1 MVTRAL
7 VALGLAALGACSVIT
22 DSFVTNDFSGDPFPT
37 YASTATGALL
47 IGVEPA
53 GFDSRVGVLDVMSPF
68 TVIDPG
74 VDESGQAL
82 PPSITNTTVTLRGR
96 AATSAGDD
104 VTALAIPRA
113 QLDSKTV
120 MQLHPCGP
128 LMPGGPVRDPCTVG
142 PEATQQPFRAIVGS
156 EALAGDALRLRLGDD
171 QLFLLA
177 DIGGDELDRG
187 RECDAVFPEPFRGG
201 GTLVVAGTEVGFS
214 GRRVILQ
221 ACMGFDTNA
230 ALPQTARGADINAVL
245 STGIG
250 VSLLSS
256 SAYDRY
262 RLVVPG
268 APPLSALTD
277 ETVFF
282 TSGPIVGKRVSIDRM
297 ALVADSTAAFRAPC
311 RQVYAHNIMAY
322 RNCGAATRDCPCS
335 DQEVEDGGFCSV
347 PAIVELTSPANIE
360 MLVVPDTNVT
370 LSALRTELRPD
381 QPEIDAVFGTQA
393 LQTIELDIDYPH
405 NRVLARCAGEGLG
418 CAAKPALPDEDE
430 RDNVRSCILDD

>member
-1 MVTRAL
+1 MKRAL
-7 VALGLAALGACSVIT
+7 AALGLGALGACSIIT

-37 YASTATGALL
+37 YVSTATGAVL
-47 IGVEPA
+47 IGVEPE
-53 GFDSRVGVLDVMSPF
+53 GFESRVGVLDVMSPF

-74 VDESGQAL
+74 VDENGEAL
-82 PPSITNTTVTLRGR
+82 PPSITTTTVTLRGR
-96 AATSAGDD
+96 AATSAADD
-104 VTALAIPRA
+104 VSALAIPRA
-113 QLDSKTV
+113 QLDSKNV

-128 LMPGGPVRDPCTVG
+128 LEPGGPVRDPCTVG

-156 EALAGDALRLRLGDD
+156 EALAGDALRLRLGED

-177 DIGGDELDRG
+177 DIGGSELDRG

-221 ACMGFDTNA
+221 ACMGFETDS

-250 VSLLSS
+250 VSILST

-262 RLVVPG
+262 RLVVPA
-268 APPLSALTD
+268 APPVSTLAD
-277 ETVFF
+277 ETVFI
-282 TSGPIVGKRVSIDRM
+282 TSGPVTGKRVTIDRM
-297 ALVADSTAAFRAPC
+297 ALVADSSAASRAPC
-311 RQVYAHNIMAY
+311 RQVYAHSVMLE
-322 RNCGAATRDCPCS
+322 RNCGAATPDCPCS

-347 PAIVELTSPANIE
+347 PAIVELTSPATIE
-360 MLVVPDTNVT
+360 MLVVPDTDIT

-381 QPEIDAVFGTQA
+381 QPEIDAIIGTQA
-393 LQTIELDIDYPH
+393 IKTIELDIDYPH
-405 NRVLARCAGEGLG
+405 NRVLARCAGLGLG
-418 CAAKPALPDEDE
+418 CVAKPALPDEDE
-430 RDNVRSCILDD
+430 RGNVRSCILDN